1 MIIYLGLPLPTA
13 SSDLPKTRRAAAWF
27 CFGLASD
34 GVYMCPACYQPGGS
48 LLHCLS
54 TLTGKSRRF
63 ISVALA
69 WESPPPDVIRH
80 PALRSPD
87 FPHLTP
93 FGIVSR
99 DHLTHS
105 VWDFIIERGE
115 CKGKREINLY
125 NSFTTD
131 RSIRE
136 YNYGKRIPGRNTMSK
151 ILVAEDE
158 LAINKLICM
167 NLSITGYETVSMQNG
182 QEVLDYLA
190 AGGLADLAIVDVMM
204 PKVDGFSL
212 LSPLKQKS
220 IPVIY
225 LTARGDLES
234 KLKGL
239 TGGAEDYMV
248 KPFEMLELLVRIDMV
263 LKRTGKSE
271 EIISLGCITLN
282 MKKRTV
288 QKSGENI
295 SLTPMEYDLLCVLA
309 KNRNIALN
317 REKLLREIWG
327 VDFEG
332 ETRTVD
338 VHVAA
343 LRRKTGLHIVSV
355 PKIGYRLEVDEA

>member
-1 MIIYLGLPLPTA
+1 
-13 SSDLPKTRRAAAWF
+13 
-27 CFGLASD
+27 
-34 GVYMCPACYQPGGS
+34 
-48 LLHCLS
+48 
-54 TLTGKSRRF
+54 
-63 ISVALA
+63 
-69 WESPPPDVIRH
+69 
-80 PALRSPD
+80 
-87 FPHLTP
+87 
-93 FGIVSR
+93 
-99 DHLTHS
+99 
-105 VWDFIIERGE
+105 
-115 CKGKREINLY
+115 
-125 NSFTTD
+125 
-131 RSIRE
+131 
-136 YNYGKRIPGRNTMSK
+136 MSK

-204 PKVDGFSL
+204 PKVDGFAL

-271 EIISLGCITLN
+271 EIISMGCITLN

>member
-1 MIIYLGLPLPTA
+1 
-13 SSDLPKTRRAAAWF
+13 
-27 CFGLASD
+27 
-34 GVYMCPACYQPGGS
+34 
-48 LLHCLS
+48 
-54 TLTGKSRRF
+54 
-63 ISVALA
+63 
-69 WESPPPDVIRH
+69 
-80 PALRSPD
+80 
-87 FPHLTP
+87 
-93 FGIVSR
+93 
-99 DHLTHS
+99 
-105 VWDFIIERGE
+105 
-115 CKGKREINLY
+115 
-125 NSFTTD
+125 
-131 RSIRE
+131 
-136 YNYGKRIPGRNTMSK
+136 MSK

-282 MKKRTV
+282 MKKRIV

>member
-1 MIIYLGLPLPTA
+1 
-13 SSDLPKTRRAAAWF
+13 
-27 CFGLASD
+27 
-34 GVYMCPACYQPGGS
+34 
-48 LLHCLS
+48 
-54 TLTGKSRRF
+54 
-63 ISVALA
+63 
-69 WESPPPDVIRH
+69 
-80 PALRSPD
+80 
-87 FPHLTP
+87 
-93 FGIVSR
+93 
-99 DHLTHS
+99 
-105 VWDFIIERGE
+105 
-115 CKGKREINLY
+115 
-125 NSFTTD
+125 
-131 RSIRE
+131 
-136 YNYGKRIPGRNTMSK
+136 MSK

-204 PKVDGFSL
+204 PKGGGFSL

>member
-1 MIIYLGLPLPTA
+1 
-13 SSDLPKTRRAAAWF
+13 
-27 CFGLASD
+27 
-34 GVYMCPACYQPGGS
+34 
-48 LLHCLS
+48 
-54 TLTGKSRRF
+54 
-63 ISVALA
+63 
-69 WESPPPDVIRH
+69 
-80 PALRSPD
+80 
-87 FPHLTP
+87 
-93 FGIVSR
+93 
-99 DHLTHS
+99 
-105 VWDFIIERGE
+105 
-115 CKGKREINLY
+115 
-125 NSFTTD
+125 
-131 RSIRE
+131 
-136 YNYGKRIPGRNTMSK
+136 
-151 ILVAEDE
+151 
-158 LAINKLICM
+158 
-167 NLSITGYETVSMQNG
+167 MQNG
-182 QEVLDYLA
+182 QEVLDYLE

>member
-1 MIIYLGLPLPTA
+1 
-13 SSDLPKTRRAAAWF
+13 
-27 CFGLASD
+27 
-34 GVYMCPACYQPGGS
+34 
-48 LLHCLS
+48 
-54 TLTGKSRRF
+54 
-63 ISVALA
+63 
-69 WESPPPDVIRH
+69 
-80 PALRSPD
+80 
-87 FPHLTP
+87 
-93 FGIVSR
+93 
-99 DHLTHS
+99 
-105 VWDFIIERGE
+105 
-115 CKGKREINLY
+115 
-125 NSFTTD
+125 
-131 RSIRE
+131 
-136 YNYGKRIPGRNTMSK
+136 MSK

-167 NLSITGYETVSMQNG
+167 NLNITGYETVSMQNG
-182 QEVLDYLA
+182 QEVLDYLE

-204 PKVDGFSL
+204 PKVDGFAL

-282 MKKRTV
+282 MKKRIV

-295 SLTPMEYDLLCVLA
+295 SLTPMEYNLLCVLA

>member
-1 MIIYLGLPLPTA
+1 M
-13 SSDLPKTRRAAAWF
+13 R
-27 CFGLASD
+27 
-34 GVYMCPACYQPGGS
+34 
-48 LLHCLS
+48 
-54 TLTGKSRRF
+54 
-63 ISVALA
+63 
-69 WESPPPDVIRH
+69 
-80 PALRSPD
+80 
-87 FPHLTP
+87 
-93 FGIVSR
+93 
-99 DHLTHS
+99 
-105 VWDFIIERGE
+105 
-115 CKGKREINLY
+115 
-125 NSFTTD
+125 
-131 RSIRE
+131 
-136 YNYGKRIPGRNTMSK
+136 K

-167 NLSITGYETVSMQNG
+167 NLNITGYETVSMQNG

-332 ETRTVD
+332 ETRTVY

>member
-1 MIIYLGLPLPTA
+1 MG
-13 SSDLPKTRRAAAWF
+13 
-27 CFGLASD
+27 
-34 GVYMCPACYQPGGS
+34 
-48 LLHCLS
+48 
-54 TLTGKSRRF
+54 
-63 ISVALA
+63 
-69 WESPPPDVIRH
+69 
-80 PALRSPD
+80 
-87 FPHLTP
+87 
-93 FGIVSR
+93 
-99 DHLTHS
+99 
-105 VWDFIIERGE
+105 
-115 CKGKREINLY
+115 
-125 NSFTTD
+125 
-131 RSIRE
+131 
-136 YNYGKRIPGRNTMSK
+136 K

-182 QEVLDYLA
+182 QEVLDYLE

-204 PKVDGFSL
+204 PKVDGFAL

-225 LTARGDLES
+225 LTARGDLAS

>member
-1 MIIYLGLPLPTA
+1 
-13 SSDLPKTRRAAAWF
+13 
-27 CFGLASD
+27 
-34 GVYMCPACYQPGGS
+34 
-48 LLHCLS
+48 
-54 TLTGKSRRF
+54 
-63 ISVALA
+63 
-69 WESPPPDVIRH
+69 
-80 PALRSPD
+80 
-87 FPHLTP
+87 
-93 FGIVSR
+93 
-99 DHLTHS
+99 
-105 VWDFIIERGE
+105 
-115 CKGKREINLY
+115 
-125 NSFTTD
+125 
-131 RSIRE
+131 
-136 YNYGKRIPGRNTMSK
+136 MSK

-182 QEVLDYLA
+182 QEVLDYLE

-204 PKVDGFSL
+204 PKVDGFAL